1 MSETITAA
9 TSDRI
14 CKHMNKD
21 HGDAVLFY
29 AQVYGNIT
37 DAETAQMLSIDP
49 QGMDL
54 AVEKLGESQTIRIPF
69 ERTLE
74 SAKDAHNI
82 LVEMLKVNQTTP
94 WQGSILPLSQKKT
107 NLEN

>member
-1 MSETITAA
+1 MSETITTAI
-9 TSDRI
+9 SDRI

-94 WQGSILPLSQKKT
+94 WQSSILRHKSN
-107 NLEN
+107 NLVG